1 MQKEIHVEKISNFPH
16 IIMIDPIIKFFPHL
30 SPAQISQL
38 EQLPLLYPEWNE
50 KINVISR
57 KDIENIEVN
66 HILHSL
72 AIAKFLHFKPGSN
85 ILDFGCGGGLPGIPL
100 AIIFPDVHF
109 HLIDRV
115 GKKIKVAQEIAS
127 AIGLT
132 NVSFQHGDSGECH
145 EKFDFVVSR
154 AVMPQPDLLKL
165 SRKNISNQQKNA
177 LPNGIISLKG
187 GNLDEELKPVKK
199 TTEVVEIKN
208 FFSEP
213 YFDTKKIVYTTV

>member
-1 MQKEIHVEKISNFPH
+1 
-16 IIMIDPIIKFFPHL
+16 
-30 SPAQISQL
+30 
-38 EQLPLLYPEWNE
+38 
-50 KINVISR
+50 
-57 KDIENIEVN
+57 
-66 HILHSL
+66 
-72 AIAKFLHFKPGSN
+72 
-85 ILDFGCGGGLPGIPL
+85 LPGIPL

-154 AVMPQPDLLKL
+154 AVMPQADLLKL

-213 YFDTKKIVYTTV
+213 FFDTKKIVYTTV